1 MSWLSLLLSLIYYI
15 IMGVIIYIITDRYNY
30 IVNVII
36 FAVLTTILV
45 IFTSTGITFGGII
58 LQFIANA
65 ILGLV
70 VIGVGQS
77 IRDGFEY
84 DTIIGYII
92 IIGITHAIATAM
104 LNGIIS
110 LF

>member
-1 MSWLSLLLSLIYYI
+1 MGLLGLLVSLIYYI
-15 IMGVIIYIITDRYNY
+15 IMGVVIYIITDRFPY

-36 FAVLTTILV
+36 YAGIITLLV
-45 IFTSTGITFGGII
+45 IFTSTGVTFGGII
-58 LQFIANA
+58 LQFIVNA
-65 ILGLV
+65 ILGLI

-84 DTIIGYII
+84 DTIVGYII
-92 IIGITHAIATAM
+92 IVGITYAIANA
-104 LNGIIS
+104 LLEGIIL